1 MIFYTGNIRVFC
13 RIRPF
18 LLSKKEKQSIV
29 EDIGENDLVV
39 ANPSK
44 EGKDAHRSF
53 KFNKIFGPT
62 ATQGLL
68 LYTLSFFILGYG
80 KVFRISKNENFAS
93 LFMCIHVTVFPYS

>member
-62 ATQGLL
+62 ATQGLF
-68 LYTLSFFILGYG
+68 LYTLFFEIRLWKSIPYIQ
-80 KVFRISKNENFAS
+80 KAKMK
-93 LFMCIHVTVFPYS
+93 LCIIIPYFKL